1 MDIKNKGNGKEE
13 VALLP
18 HALTVRLLFFIVGLP
33 FVLLFGVAGFLIT
46 GHSARSDVVF
56 AVYALPSGIIS
67 DIIIRRYFR
76 IVTLLTDKPRIPFVY
91 VWIAVC
97 ILMII
102 GLLDLDEAS
111 KALSPNE

>member
-1 MDIKNKGNGKEE
+1 MDTKNKDNGKEE

-18 HALTVRLLFFIVGLP
+18 RALTVRLLFFIVGLP
-33 FVLLFGVAGFLIT
+33 FVLLFGIAGFLIT

-56 AVYALPSGIIS
+56 AVYALPSGVIA
-67 DIIIRRYFR
+67 DIIVRRYFK
-76 IVTLLTDKPRIPFVY
+76 IVTLFTDKPRIPFVY
-91 VWIAVC
+91 VWIAIC

-111 KALSPNE
+111 QVLSPN